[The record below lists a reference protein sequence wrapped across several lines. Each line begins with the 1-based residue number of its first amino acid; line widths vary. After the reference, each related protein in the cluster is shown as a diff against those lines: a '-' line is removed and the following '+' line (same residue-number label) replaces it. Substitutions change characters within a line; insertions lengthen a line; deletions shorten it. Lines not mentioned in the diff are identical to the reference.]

1 MGQSILSVRVD
12 DDIKRNFDNFCNDA
26 GMNTSVA
33 VNMFI
38 RAVLR
43 EKRIPFE
50 IVGSHDPFY
59 SVKNQLR
66 LMEAMEQ
73 LEEGKG
79 VERDLIEVGE
89 VSDEE
94 DIQNPP
100 QNKQTD

>member
-1 MGQSILSVRVD
+1 MGQTTLSVRVD
-12 DDIKRNFDNFCNDA
+12 DDIKRSFDNFCNDA

-50 IVGSHDPFY
+50 IAGSQDPFY

-66 LMEAMEQ
+66 LTEAMKQ
-73 LEEGKG
+73 LEEGRG
-79 VERDLIEVGE
+79 IERDLIEVDD
-89 VSDEE
+89 DE
-94 DIQNPP
+94 DMG
-100 QNKQTD
+100 